1 MRVEDRLR
9 HAAAPDADGAQER
22 ARRVVLAA
30 APAVEPRRRRA
41 VLPVLLAAL
50 VAGVALTPPGDAV
63 ARWIRD
69 LVEPSPST
77 RTTVGALPGG
87 GRLLATGA
95 DGTFLVDSAGR
106 GRRISRAHEAAWS
119 PHGLFVAVGGDGVL
133 RAVEPDGTVRWTLE
147 VSGLLSDPRWSPTG
161 YRIAYR
167 RDDDLRIVA
176 GDGSGDHPLVDAV
189 AEVPAAW
196 RDGAANEVAVA
207 RLNGRAELWNADT
220 GARVWSRFAG
230 DIVVIGWTP
239 RGRLVVLT
247 TDRLLVLGG
256 GSARVRSSRPLE
268 VRAES
273 AALSPDGSRLAIA
286 STTGVDTLDLRE
298 GTRTQR
304 RLVAESEIT
313 SVVWSPSG
321 KHVLAGGGGHWYLIP
336 ARGGP
341 VTVREVRGAYEG
353 FAPADWCCG

>member
-30 APAVEPRRRRA
+30 APAVARRRRRA
-41 VLPVLLAAL
+41 LLPALLAVI

-63 ARWIRD
+63 AKWLRD
-69 LVEPSPST
+69 LVRPDSNT

-95 DGTFLVDSAGR
+95 DGTFLVDGAGR
-106 GRRISRAHEAAWS
+106 GRRISRSSDAAWS
-119 PHGLFVAVGGDGVL
+119 PHGLFIAVGGDGVL
-133 RAVEPDGTVRWTLE
+133 RAIEADGSVRWTLE
-147 VSGLLSDPRWSPTG
+147 VSGLVSDPRWSPTG

-189 AEVPAAW
+189 ADVPAAW
-196 RDGAANEVAVA
+196 REGPANEVAVA

-220 GARVWSRFAG
+220 GARVWSRSAG
-230 DIVVIGWTP
+230 DVVFTGWTP

-247 TDRLLVLGG
+247 TERLLVLGG
-256 GSARVRSSRPLE
+256 ASGRVRLSRPLE
-268 VRAES
+268 VGAES

-286 STTGVDTLDLRE
+286 GTTGVDTLHLRR
-298 GTRTQR
+298 GTRTRR
-304 RLVAESEIT
+304 RLVAESEIA
-313 SVVWSPSG
+313 SVVWAPDG
-321 KHVLAGGGGHWYLIP
+321 ERVLAGGGGHWYFIP

-353 FAPADWCCG
+353 FAPADWCCA

>member
-9 HAAAPDADGAQER
+9 HAAAPDAEGAQER

-30 APAVEPRRRRA
+30 APAAERRRRRG
-41 VLPVLLAAL
+41 VLSALLAAL
-50 VAGVALTPPGDAV
+50 VAGIALTPPGDAV

-106 GRRISRAHEAAWS
+106 GHRISRAHDAAWS
-119 PHGLFVAVGGDGVL
+119 PRGLYVAVGGDGVL
-133 RAVEPDGTVRWTLE
+133 RAVEPEGTARWTLV
-147 VSGLLSDPRWSPTG
+147 VSGLVSDPRWSPTG

-167 RDDDLRIVA
+167 RDDDLRVVA
-176 GDGSGDHPLVDAV
+176 GDGSGDRPLVDSV
-189 AEVPAAW
+189 ADVPAAW
-196 RDGAANEVAVA
+196 REGPANEVAVA

-220 GARVWSRFAG
+220 GVRVWSRAAG
-230 DIVVIGWTP
+230 DIAFIGWTP
-239 RGRLVVLT
+239 GGRLVALT
-247 TDRLLVLGG
+247 TDRLLILGG
-256 GSARVRSSRPLE
+256 DSGRVRLSRPL
-268 VRAES
+268 ALS
-273 AALSPDGSRLAIA
+273 GDSFALSPDGSRVAIA
-286 STTGVDTLDLRE
+286 GRGGVDTLRVR
-298 GTRTQR
+298 GTTTHR
-304 RLVAESEIT
+304 RLVADIT
-313 SVVWSPSG
+313 SVVWSPDG
-321 KHVLAGGGGHWYLIP
+321 ERLLAGGGGQWYFIP

-341 VTVREVRGAYEG
+341 VTVRKVRGAYEG